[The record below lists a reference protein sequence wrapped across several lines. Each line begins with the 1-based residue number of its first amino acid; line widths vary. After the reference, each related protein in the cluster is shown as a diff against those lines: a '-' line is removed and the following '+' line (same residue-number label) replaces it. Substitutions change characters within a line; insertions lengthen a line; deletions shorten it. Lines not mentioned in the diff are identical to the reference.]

1 MGSPARVSS
10 QAEDPSEVFKRN
22 AINKLVETVHNDVT
36 ALRKTRESEME
47 GLFSLQGVLK
57 QREDHLNR
65 GVREMQGEIEG
76 LEQQLQMVLM
86 NTDILEG
93 WLRENQ
99 GKKLGGLE
107 NAEEAFDC
115 MDVLSKQMLDCTASD
130 LAVEDTLYA
139 LDKAVQVG
147 AVPFD
152 QYLRSVRALSR
163 EQFFQRAT
171 AAKVKAAQMQAQ
183 VSNMAARIQHYA
195 S

>member
-107 NAEEAFDC
+107 NA
-115 MDVLSKQMLDCTASD
+115 
-130 LAVEDTLYA
+130 
-139 LDKAVQVG
+139 
-147 AVPFD
+147 
-152 QYLRSVRALSR
+152 
-163 EQFFQRAT
+163 
-171 AAKVKAAQMQAQ
+171 
-183 VSNMAARIQHYA
+183 
-195 S
+195 